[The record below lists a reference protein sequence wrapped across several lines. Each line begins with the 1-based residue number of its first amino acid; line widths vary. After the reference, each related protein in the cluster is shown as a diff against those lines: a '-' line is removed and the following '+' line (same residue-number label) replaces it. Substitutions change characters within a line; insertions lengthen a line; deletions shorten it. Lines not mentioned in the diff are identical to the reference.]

1 MLVMV
6 MMIDDDNDLKG
17 RHPWIIFSI
26 KQGGQPMPD
35 REDWEDSPEEGF
47 VCDGD
52 DEDDDD
58 DGDEDDDDGDDLD
71 DDPLTSE
78 LRALEAWDRR

>member
-1 MLVMV
+1 
-6 MMIDDDNDLKG
+6 
-17 RHPWIIFSI
+17 
-26 KQGGQPMPD
+26 MPD

-58 DGDEDDDDGDDLD
+58 DGDEDDGDGDDLD